1 MRLCS
6 IFGCTG
12 VFLGTNIN
20 WSEIMQLDIK
30 GISKSFGANQ
40 VLNEVSFSAMQ
51 GSALGLLGRNGAG
64 KTTTIRI
71 IMNVFPPDD
80 GAVLIDGRSLRGTDL
95 KIGYLPEER
104 GLYPK
109 IPIDRQLIYLA
120 RLRGLSVKK
129 ARQSVQDWLERL
141 SMTEYMSKK
150 LETLSKG
157 NQQKIQLAL
166 ALLADPDIIILD
178 EPFSGLDPVN
188 AKLLKDII
196 SEQVAI
202 GKIVI
207 FSSHQMNYV
216 EEFCDSVAL
225 LNGGQIVLSGSLREI
240 KRSYDR
246 SRISVRI
253 DGADGCT
260 RLLLERL
267 LHETNLS
274 GFVRSIE
281 DAGDGCQV
289 LLKHV
294 GARDDLLKALAATG
308 AGVDRFLVM
317 EPTLEEIFIEKAG
330 ATV

>member
-1 MRLCS
+1 
-6 IFGCTG
+6 
-12 VFLGTNIN
+12 
-20 WSEIMQLDIK
+20 MQLDIK
-30 GISKSFGANQ
+30 NISKNFGTKQ
-40 VLNEVSFSAMQ
+40 VLDKVSFTATQ

-80 GAVLIDGRSLRGTDL
+80 GEILIDGRHLQSTDL

-109 IPIDRQLIYLA
+109 ITIERQLIYLA
-120 RLRGLSVKK
+120 RLRGLPVKAARNSVH
-129 ARQSVQDWLERL
+129 DWLERL
-141 SMTEYMSKK
+141 SMTEYLNKK

-188 AKLLKDII
+188 ALLLKDII
-196 SEQVAI
+196 NEQVAN

-207 FSSHQMNYV
+207 FSSHQMGYV

-225 LNGGQIVLSGSLREI
+225 LNGGRIVLSGSLREI

-246 SRISVRI
+246 TRISVRVDGP
-253 DGADGCT
+253 DGATRALLDRLMGESNLPSIVKAVENDSDGCLV
-260 RLLLERL
+260 RLKYA
-267 LHETNLS
+267 
-274 GFVRSIE
+274 
-281 DAGDGCQV
+281 DARNA
-289 LLKHV
+289 LLKT
-294 GARDDLLKALAATG
+294 LTAAG
-308 AGVDRFLVM
+308 AGVDRFMVM
-317 EPTLEEIFIEKAG
+317 EPSLEEIFIEKTG
-330 ATV
+330 ESV

>member
-1 MRLCS
+1 
-6 IFGCTG
+6 
-12 VFLGTNIN
+12 
-20 WSEIMQLDIK
+20 MQLNVNQV
-30 GISKSFGANQ
+30 SKSFGTKE
-40 VLNEVSFSAMQ
+40 VLKAVSFSAAQ

-71 IMNVFPPDD
+71 ILSVFPPDD
-80 GAVLIDGRSLRGTDL
+80 GEVLVDGRHLRSTDL

-109 IPIDRQLIYLA
+109 IPIERQLIYLA
-120 RLRGLSVKK
+120 QLRGLSAKA
-129 ARQSVQDWLERL
+129 ARQSVHDWLERL
-141 SMTEYMSKK
+141 SMTEYLKKK

-178 EPFSGLDPVN
+178 EPFNGLDPVN
-188 AKLLKDII
+188 ARLLKEII
-196 SEQVAI
+196 SEQVDI

-225 LNGGQIVLSGSLREI
+225 LNGGQIVLAGNLRDI

-253 DGADGCT
+253 DGPDGATRSALEHLAREPGLAANLTAIEDSGDGCLVQLRHADG
-260 RLLLERL
+260 RERL
-267 LHETNLS
+267 L
-274 GFVRSIE
+274 
-281 DAGDGCQV
+281 Q
-289 LLKHV
+289 
-294 GARDDLLKALAATG
+294 ALAVSG
-308 AGVDRFLVM
+308 AKVDRFLVM
-317 EPTLEEIFIEKAG
+317 EPSLEEIFIEKAG
-330 ATV
+330 ESV